1 MVNVVFIIIYTC
13 LYILVVKVLRGVY
26 IVELQ
31 KENNVIISMTH
42 SVYAIILH
50 TFMVSVL
57 SLFLC
62 KTIAFHLW

>member
-31 KENNVIISMTH
+31 KENNVIISITH
-42 SVYAIILH
+42 SEYAIILH
-50 TFMVSVL
+50 TFMVSAL

-62 KTIAFHLW
+62 KTIAFRLW